1 MNAPLGDYY
10 EIALEDERYPASVRE
25 LSDPPE
31 TLYVNGNPH
40 VISEASLSVIG
51 SRRATP
57 YGLEVARTVGTL
69 AAESGV
75 VEVSGGARGV
85 DQAGAWGAI
94 DAGGRHVMV
103 LGTGADVVYPAS
115 ARPLIKRTIEGG
127 GAVISPFPWGTEPR
141 RWAFPKRN
149 RIIAALSGALFVTEA
164 GMPSGTFSTA
174 ECAMDLGRELLVA
187 PGSLL
192 SPESRGANYLIANG
206 ATCIVDEES
215 IEIAISRIYGKLRFP
230 RRVKRESS
238 SLSEQDEALL
248 SALVASPLKP
258 DEVAAYLR
266 ISVVESLRL
275 LAELEMKGLCER
287 MIDGRYSPSRMYLGA
302 LARHG
307 SQ

>member
-1 MNAPLGDYY
+1 MNAPTGDYH
-10 EIALEDERYPASVRE
+10 EIGLEDTRYPASVRE

-31 TLYVNGNPH
+31 TLFVYGDPSVL
-40 VISEASLSVIG
+40 SEPSLSVIG
-51 SRRATP
+51 ARRATP
-57 YGLEVARTVGTL
+57 YGLEVARTVGAL
-69 AAESGV
+69 AAESGI

-115 ARPLIKRTIEGG
+115 ARPLIKRTVEGG
-127 GAVISPFPWGTEPR
+127 GAVISPFRWGMEPR

-149 RIIAALSGALFVTEA
+149 RIIAALSEALFVTEA
-164 GMPSGTFSTA
+164 GMPSGTFTTA
-174 ECAMDLGRELLVA
+174 ECAMELGRELLVA

-215 IEIAISRIYGKLRFP
+215 IEVAISRIYGKLRFP
-230 RRVKRESS
+230 RGARRG
-238 SLSEQDEALL
+238 SETLTEHEKAIL

-258 DEVAAYLR
+258 DEIAGFLT
-266 ISVVESLRL
+266 ISVVDCLRQ
-275 LAELEMKGLCER
+275 LADLEIRGLCER
-287 MIDGRYSPSRMYLGA
+287 MVDGRYAPSRTYLGG
-302 LARHG
+302 LARYG
-307 SQ
+307 TQ

>member
-1 MNAPLGDYY
+1 MSAPLGDYY
-10 EIALEDERYPASVRE
+10 EITLRDHRYPASVRE

-31 TLYVNGNPH
+31 TLYVHGDPS
-40 VISEASLSVIG
+40 VLSEASISVIG

-69 AAESGV
+69 AAESDV
-75 VEVSGGARGV
+75 IEVSGGARGV
-85 DQAGAWGAI
+85 DQAGAWGAV

-115 ARPLIKRTIEGG
+115 ARSLIKRTVEGG
-127 GAVISPFPWGTEPR
+127 GAVISPFRWGTEPR

-149 RIIAALSGALFVTEA
+149 RIIAALSDALFVTEA

-174 ECAMDLGRELLVA
+174 ECAMELGRELLVA

-192 SPESRGANYLIANG
+192 SPESRGSNYLIANG

-215 IEIAISRIYGKLRFP
+215 IEVAISRIYGKLRLSRGAGRKP
-230 RRVKRESS
+230 S
-238 SLSEQDEALL
+238 SLTEQEEALL
-248 SALVASPLKP
+248 SAIVASPLKP
-258 DEVAAYLR
+258 DEVASYLK
-266 ISVVESLRL
+266 ISTVECLRL
-275 LAELEMKGLCER
+275 LANLEFRGLCER
-287 MIDGRYSPSRMYLGA
+287 MIDGRYSPSRIYLGA